1 MPTTFVF
8 IEWTRAR
15 VRVCSVWEVAGDAG
29 EFVATA
35 ALLST
40 NLYVSDKDSAGD
52 SGCPEFSPIKYDI
65 HLIFIFRGYV
75 PTLIWMRLMLLLFV
89 QRH

>member
-1 MPTTFVF
+1 M
-8 IEWTRAR
+8 
-15 VRVCSVWEVAGDAG
+15 RVCSVWEVAGDAG

-40 NLYVSDKDSAGD
+40 NLYVSDKDPAGD

-65 HLIFIFRGYV
+65 HIIFIFRGYAA
-75 PTLIWMRLMLLLFV
+75 TLIWMRVILRLMLLLFV